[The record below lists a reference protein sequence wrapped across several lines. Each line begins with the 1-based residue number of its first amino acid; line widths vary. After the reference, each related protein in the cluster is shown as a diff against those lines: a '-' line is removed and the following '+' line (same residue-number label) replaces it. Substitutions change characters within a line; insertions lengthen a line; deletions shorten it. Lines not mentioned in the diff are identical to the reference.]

1 MNKGRAKCDRL
12 KKIRKAVADRLN
24 VDLHQSECTFEGNCR
39 GTCPK
44 CKQEEEILNRELLKR
59 AAGAGIGVLA
69 GLSLAGCAP
78 LAIGSEGAPLDR
90 EEYADDV
97 TDDSPLTGEAP
108 WPEDDWSEGAPLEA
122 DDDWIDDE
130 EAPENEECNDDI
142 EGLVPAESSEY
153 DDMNEGEELPE
164 SEESGAVIQ
173 EKH

>member
-12 KKIRKAVADRLN
+12 KKIRKAVADKLN

-78 LAIGSEGAPLDR
+78 LGIGSEGAPLDR
-90 EEYADDV
+90 EECVDDV
-97 TDDSPLTGEAP
+97 RVDSPETGEAP
-108 WPEDDWSEGAPLEA
+108 WPEDYRTEGAPLE

-130 EAPENEECNDDI
+130 EAVESEECNDDI
-142 EGLVPAESSEY
+142 EGLVPAESS
-153 DDMNEGEELPE
+153 
-164 SEESGAVIQ
+164 I
-173 EKH
+173 